1 MEALQ
6 SPPRDRKRKWW
17 RLNRHVT
24 GNGNGGALIGPWPET
39 EMVALQSPR
48 DRKRKWW
55 RFNRHVTG
63 NGNGCASKS
72 RDLGC
77 FRFTSCS
84 LFCSGLFPDFLI
96 IYCWLYRD
104 IFHCQSPDPVVGRAN
119 YILFW
124 VQTLLVADLWFSV
137 GFSQVALLSSIK
149 LYCLYHQ
156 TTLVNRYPYAVL
168 QVSCLLSYFNCRHRH
183 NPIVETSSFLF
194 LIFKIHNS
202 DLLCLVL
209 VLFSWIRELS

>member
-1 MEALQ
+1 MPSSSESTISLSELEALQ
-6 SPPRDRKRKWW
+6 SPSRDRKRKWW

-24 GNGNGGALIGPWPET
+24 GNGNGGASIATWPET

-48 DRKRKWW
+48 YRKRKWW

-104 IFHCQSPDPVVGRAN
+104 IFYCQSPDPSWQG
-119 YILFW
+119 
-124 VQTLLVADLWFSV
+124 
-137 GFSQVALLSSIK
+137 K
-149 LYCLYHQ
+149 LYS
-156 TTLVNRYPYAVL
+156 VL
-168 QVSCLLSYFNCRHRH
+168 SADFISCRLINIWSYIWHLIEVVIK
-183 NPIVETSSFLF
+183 NPINPTSKMGHHSMNFD
-194 LIFKIHNS
+194 ITY
-202 DLLCLVL
+202 LL
-209 VLFSWIRELS
+209 

>member
-1 MEALQ
+1 M
-6 SPPRDRKRKWW
+6 
-17 RLNRHVT
+17 
-24 GNGNGGALIGPWPET
+24 WPET

-137 GFSQVALLSSIK
+137 GFSFHAISALENQLLRGRREAYVVIIANFHITSPNLILFGSITPLFMWWVWWVK
-149 LYCLYHQ
+149 
-156 TTLVNRYPYAVL
+156 N
-168 QVSCLLSYFNCRHRH
+168 F
-183 NPIVETSSFLF
+183 ESF
-194 LIFKIHNS
+194 IFKTP
-202 DLLCLVL
+202 
-209 VLFSWIRELS
+209 SWLGN